1 MSIIEIN
8 ADRSLKQMKY
18 RLNKSHRFIVSQF
31 DDLKEVNPELA
42 EKKKQLQE
50 QQLAERKAELLALLQ
65 MFKDYQK
72 RTDHVTNCYN
82 TFIAHCP
89 AENIFKLTDK
99 DRENLPL
106 EQLLTCLN
114 AKAWRDFYSSCMME
128 ITEPEAVYLAV
139 YHSTSPYFAVIDL
152 AFGKAMQM
160 EIASQ
165 AIGV

>member
-1 MSIIEIN
+1 MSYITIQAN
-8 ADRSLKQMKY
+8 KSLRQMKY
-18 RLNKSHRFIVSQF
+18 RLNKSEKFVASKF
-31 DDLKEVNPELA
+31 DELNEVNPEQA
-42 EKKKQLQE
+42 AKYKELQD
-50 QQLAERKAELLALLQ
+50 QKTAERKAELIALLQ

-89 AENIFKLTDK
+89 AENIFKLTDQE
-99 DRENLPL
+99 RENLPL

-139 YHSTSPYFAVIDL
+139 YHSTSPYFAIIDL
-152 AFGKAMQM
+152 AFGNAMQM